1 MVEKKNKPIPI
12 GDDGVPM
19 TIWQIWLK
27 RLCMVMVVWAV
38 LGLLLGVGL
47 ILFAQFADLSGIK
60 GFEGNINTSEDAQS
74 LLFFMGVAS
83 IVGAFVNVVSGFLG
97 LRGAKNPKKIALF
110 FWIALIDAVL
120 TAWSLIG
127 GISQGVVDVTA
138 LISGAVILVLALCA
152 WQVRGQTG
160 YFDKH
165 PMPEEE
171 E

>member
-1 MVEKKNKPIPI
+1 MVEKKNKPIPV

-19 TIWQIWLK
+19 TVWQIWLM
-27 RLCMVMVVWAV
+27 RLCLVMVAWAV
-38 LGLLLGVGL
+38 LGLLLGVGM
-47 ILFAQFADLSGIK
+47 ILFAQFADLSGIQ
-60 GFEGNINTSEDAQS
+60 GVDAVIRTPEDAKS

-83 IVGAFVNVVSGFLG
+83 IVGAFINVVSGFLG

-120 TAWSLIG
+120 TAWSLVSS
-127 GISQGVVDVTA
+127 ISQGLIDVTA
-138 LISGAVILVLALCA
+138 IISGAVIVVLAICA

-160 YFDKH
+160 YFDNH

-171 E
+171 